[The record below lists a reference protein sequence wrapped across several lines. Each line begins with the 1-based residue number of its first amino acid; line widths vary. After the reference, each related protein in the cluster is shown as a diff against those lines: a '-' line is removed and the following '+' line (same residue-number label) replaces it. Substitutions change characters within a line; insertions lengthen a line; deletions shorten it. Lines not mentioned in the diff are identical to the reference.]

1 MFLSGKIVELTVGLI
16 NILVAVDPFYWLP
29 GAYRLPAQGGRSL
42 IITASGVLIFGAL
55 LAKNQH
61 RRNILLFWLKALVI
75 YIATIIYEIRQ
86 QYEDTNILVLLTYI
100 LVLVVMGLLI
110 YRVYNA
116 EIETP
121 TLNPLEHETKAEEIG
136 DKKKEPQ
143 PTAPEDQNPPPYEV
157 KSLTD
162 QIV

>member
-1 MFLSGKIVELTVGLI
+1 MFKADNETTTFS
-16 NILVAVDPFYWLP
+16 
-29 GAYRLPAQGGRSL
+29 
-42 IITASGVLIFGAL
+42 VL
-55 LAKNQH
+55 
-61 RRNILLFWLKALVI
+61 
-75 YIATIIYEIRQ
+75 
-86 QYEDTNILVLLTYI
+86 
-100 LVLVVMGLLI
+100 LVVMGLLI